1 MIAKLKDGFE
11 VQLSED
17 TLNSWEFLELLSDID
32 EGEYGLIVKAARLLL
47 GKEGVKALKEHI
59 RTEDGKVP
67 ADTMVNAIS
76 ELMESANESKN

>member
-11 VQLSED
+11 AQISED
-17 TLNSWEFLELLSDID
+17 ALNSWEFLELLSDID

>member
-11 VQLSED
+11 AQISED
-17 TLNSWEFLELLSDID
+17 ALNSWEFLELLSDID

-67 ADTMVNAIS
+67 ADMMVNAIS

>member
-11 VQLSED
+11 VQISED
-17 TLNSWEFLELLSDID
+17 ALNSWEFLELLSDID

-59 RTEDGKVP
+59 RNADGKVP
-67 ADTMVNAIS
+67 ADAMVNAIS